1 MTMLMVALVRELE
14 LIPVSVTV
22 TARHAEMAAEVRA
35 RVLIESPDELV
46 LLTRAHL

>member
-1 MTMLMVALVRELE
+1 MTMLMVVRELE

-22 TARHAEMAAEVRA
+22 IARHAETAAEVRA
-35 RVLIESPDELV
+35 RVSIESPDELV